1 MKYKN
6 IKTVEYSTVIYENNS
21 YISFIDNENNCFSK
35 EQINE
40 IIYGIENGLTAE
52 QIKIYKNTNYSAK
65 QMCEIRLGLQQG
77 VDVKKYLNKN
87 LHRNEMRRIR
97 KMLYKN
103 K

>member
-1 MKYKN
+1 MKEKD
-6 IKTVEYSTVIYENNS
+6 IKTNEIMLEILKMYFSDCEIEALNN
-21 YISFIDNENNCFSK
+21 

-40 IIYGIENGLTAE
+40 IKYGLENGLTYN
-52 QIKIYKNTNYSAK
+52 QIKIYKNKNYTAQ

-97 KMLYKN
+97 KLLYKN